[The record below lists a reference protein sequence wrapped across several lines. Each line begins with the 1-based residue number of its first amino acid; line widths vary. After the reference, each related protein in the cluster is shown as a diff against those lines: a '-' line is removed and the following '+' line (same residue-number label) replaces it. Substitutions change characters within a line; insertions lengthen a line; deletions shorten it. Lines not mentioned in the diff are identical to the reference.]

1 MATKAKSTIQGLQ
14 GSEFSAKTRLLL
26 ALWDMGGFEK
36 EVKKGELTARIT
48 RTTEK
53 AADYQG
59 IFAQLEKEEAIALSK
74 NKISLSA
81 KGIQI
86 LGEGLKNPE
95 FQFDRE
101 IGAKTAN
108 ALLRWIRE
116 MGILSDAVT
125 QSNSK
130 QKVTS
135 YEEFKQ
141 LALDVYDRL
150 NRDYNLGNLVQIY
163 RIRREIG
170 DRVTRSQFN
179 DWLLEMQAND
189 IFQLMAGEMPDITP
203 DKAEDS
209 ITTKVSGLRYY
220 AKRINF

>member
-1 MATKAKSTIQGLQ
+1 MATKAKSTVQGLQ

-26 ALWDMGGFEK
+26 ALWDMGGGEQ
-36 EVKKGELTARIT
+36 EVKKGELTTRIT

-53 AADYQG
+53 AADYQD

-81 KGIQI
+81 KGIQM
-86 LGEGLKNPE
+86 LSEGLKNPE
-95 FQFDRE
+95 FQFDRQ

-116 MGILSDAVT
+116 MGTLSNEVT

-141 LALDVYDRL
+141 LALDVFDRL
-150 NRDYNLGNLVQIY
+150 NRDYNFNNLVAIY

-170 DRVTRSQFN
+170 EQVTRSQFN

-189 IFQLMAGEMPDITP
+189 ILQLLAGSVEDSAP
-203 DKAEDS
+203 DKIEDS
-209 ITTKVSGLRYY
+209 ITTELSGLRCY
-220 AKRINF
+220 AKRLKH